1 MKEDLYRDYIR
12 LSTNCKERFQGGTSI
27 FLLKQISLRLDII
40 PYGSPMEEDG
50 MGEGRVGESLASINH
65 FGS

>member
-27 FLLKQISLRLDII
+27 LLKQISLRPDII

-50 MGEGRVGESLASINH
+50 MGEGGWGNLLLP
-65 FGS
+65 